1 MLISW
6 RRKMAG
12 KNYLGLYR
20 ELKKSKLLKLQ
31 AIVLFF
37 TTYIDWVIM
46 PFIAKLEGLYL
57 PVFMISFYMLLG
69 AADGLI
75 QPLLKKVKIHHI
87 YLFVIILDLVQ
98 IGSYALAWSD
108 IIVFTYVILS
118 IFTLQA
124 ITFEISRVHT
134 VDFMKDEI
142 EIKEYLIL
150 RSFIV
155 SVAIIAGAL
164 SAMILDYFGVKLEI
178 TLAILAGL
186 GIFAIVIEYKLYAK
200 LKKIVQNGETII
212 EKQKTLL
219 NEKISL

>member
-1 MLISW
+1 
-6 RRKMAG
+6 MAG
-12 KNYLGLYR
+12 KNYLQLYK

-31 AIVLFF
+31 AVVLFF

-57 PVFMISFYMLLG
+57 PVFMISLYMLIG

-75 QPLLKKVKIHHI
+75 QPLFKKVKIHHI
-87 YLFVIILDLVQ
+87 YLFVIMLDLIQ

-108 IIVFTYVILS
+108 IIIFTYVILS

-134 VDFMKDEI
+134 VDFMKEEI

-186 GIFAIVIEYKLYAK
+186 GIFAVVIEYKLYAR

-219 NEKISL
+219 NEKITL